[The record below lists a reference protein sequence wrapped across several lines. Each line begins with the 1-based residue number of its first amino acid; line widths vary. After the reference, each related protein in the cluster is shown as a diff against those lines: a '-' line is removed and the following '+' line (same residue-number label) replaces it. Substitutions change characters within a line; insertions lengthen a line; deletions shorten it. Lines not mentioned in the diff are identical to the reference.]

1 MSTEKYCLRPAV
13 YICCMIQIDLDLN
26 RALQASADNARHFEL
41 LGGNKVENQS
51 LDLTEHFP
59 SVNRGH
65 LGQY

>member
-1 MSTEKYCLRPAV
+1 
-13 YICCMIQIDLDLN
+13 MIQIDLDLI
-26 RALQASADNARHFEL
+26 RALQASADNARHFET

-51 LDLTEHFP
+51 LHLTEQFP